1 MKEVNLLNLP
11 GKRARQTN
19 VRAAVMNNE
28 KKGRKGRPSITYN
41 RKQVTN
47 TSLRFLDG
55 GM

>member
-11 GKRARQTN
+11 GKRN
-19 VRAAVMNNE
+19 VPSNFRSAVQRE
-28 KKGRKGRPSITYN
+28 KKERKGRPTISYN
-41 RKQVTN
+41 RKQVEN